1 MNTHNSLQ
9 TLTTM
14 KLMWTRVRTFL
25 MDLFQGL
32 YLVVY
37 LGIRL
42 LPLLHELALEKLFS
56 VSPLS
61 RTSWILILMGIVYI
75 LTHKFAVNKSLLAD
89 RGIDLNRLVV
99 VNVVT
104 IEDFRGK
111 ASGGSILKE
120 T

>member
-1 MNTHNSLQ
+1 MRYGLNRFILTDQPLVQGRLHAQELLAI
-9 TLTTM
+9 TL
-14 KLMWTRVRTFL
+14 KHFSHGYARPSRNELGN
-25 MDLFQGL
+25 FQGL

-42 LPLLHELALEKLFS
+42 LPLLASLALEKLFS

-75 LTHKFAVNKSLLAD
+75 LTLKPLLTSLLSQ
-89 RGIDLNRLVV
+89 VV
-99 VNVVT
+99 
-104 IEDFRGK
+104 
-111 ASGGSILKE
+111 GS